1 MQLHEDPTAALLKA
15 SKHRNQERKKETKD
29 SYFRSSRYQ
38 KQFNEHIA
46 QRLIEQDAK
55 KITPFISN
63 DVFEEMGKVADSLDL
78 TRPSLIGSILR
89 IYVIDDVDAIGKK
102 LAKYLDQLDH
112 QPEIPVIPDEMKDKS
127 KYHRHIFRQKQSGLN
142 RRSVYMREDDIKA
155 LKALQK
161 AMGIRSQG
169 DLVEAILSD
178 FLSSKIPKRTQDQLI
193 SDAIV
198 I

>member
-15 SKHRNQERKKETKD
+15 SERRHKERKPEGKT
-29 SYFRSSRYQ
+29 STIRTSSYQ
-38 KQFNEHIA
+38 KQYNEHIA
-46 QRLIEQDAK
+46 QRLLEQDAK

-63 DVFEEMGKVADSLDL
+63 ELFEELGEIADSLDL

-89 IYVIDDVDAIGKK
+89 IYVSDDVDSTCKK
-102 LAKYLDQLDH
+102 LSKYRDQLST
-112 QPEIPVIPDEMKDKS
+112 QSEIPVIPDEMKDKS

-155 LKALQK
+155 LKTLQK

-178 FLSSKIPKRTQDQLI
+178 FLSAKIPKQTQDRLI
-193 SDAIV
+193 SDAVV